1 MLSCGIGKYVAPTA
15 LGAGYAI
22 AKMFSLRALDT
33 ELAIAQDFT
42 YQFLAGV
49 LLGFALR
56 PVTNMIYWKWTTSI
70 VFFSIFLLTFGPFG
84 EILERLVWG
93 IPFDNKFWL
102 LLIPELI
109 AALTVGILATLLIPS
124 QKQVIG
130 LSFLRRRF
138 QKEISISMLVKLIG
152 CGLIYGLLFLILQI
166 TFNESFSGPFWLGRL
181 EEFLALPPLSAQSKI
196 LLLWGQGILNTLVIL
211 PLFLVFFR
219 EKMELIVVFG
229 SLTFVV
235 AEFSPAFANF
245 QLIEPLL
252 LIDQV
257 FIGFCLQFL
266 FVVCTVFCF
275 GRNEFNKS
283 EQILREKP

>member
-1 MLSCGIGKYVAPTA
+1 MLLK
-15 LGAGYAI
+15 
-22 AKMFSLRALDT
+22 
-33 ELAIAQDFT
+33 
-42 YQFLAGV
+42 
-49 LLGFALR
+49 LL
-56 PVTNMIYWKWTTSI
+56 
-70 VFFSIFLLTFGPFG
+70 
-84 EILERLVWG
+84 
-93 IPFDNKFWL
+93 
-102 LLIPELI
+102 
-109 AALTVGILATLLIPS
+109 
-124 QKQVIG
+124 
-130 LSFLRRRF
+130 
-138 QKEISISMLVKLIG
+138 G
-152 CGLIYGLLFLILQI
+152 CGLIYALLFLVFQI
-166 TFNESFSGPFWLGRL
+166 TFNESFSAPFWLGRI
-181 EEFLALPPLSAQSKI
+181 EEFLALPALSAQSKI

-275 GRNEFNKS
+275 GRNVFNKT
-283 EQILREKP
+283 EQIFREKP